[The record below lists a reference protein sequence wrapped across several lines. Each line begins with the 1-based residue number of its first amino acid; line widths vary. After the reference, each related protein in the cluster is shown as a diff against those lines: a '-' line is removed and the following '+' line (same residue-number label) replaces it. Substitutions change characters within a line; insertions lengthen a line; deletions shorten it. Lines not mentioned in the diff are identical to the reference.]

1 MVRFLLGCRRLFEKY
16 SKDEMSVYAAQASF
30 FIILASIPFL
40 MLLLSLIQA
49 TPLVN
54 ESDLLSLVV
63 QMVPDTLDGL
73 VVYVLDSLHSD
84 SPMALLS
91 ATAIA
96 ALWSSSRGMLSIER
110 GLNRVWG
117 TEIQRNYIVRRIICA
132 GYTVLFSL
140 MCLLCMVLLVFG
152 EQIQKQVWAWI
163 PLMSTFDF
171 LAFPVRGLVTLA
183 ILFIFF
189 LAIYAVLPFRRLS
202 VKSQTPGA
210 AFAAVGWALFS
221 TAFSIYFRYFKNFTV
236 TYGSLAAVILMM
248 LWLYF
253 CICILFMGAEI
264 NWWWEFHAPSRN
276 WSLAHCPHK

>member
-1 MVRFLLGCRRLFEKY
+1 
-16 SKDEMSVYAAQASF
+16 MSLV
-30 FIILASIPFL
+30 
-40 MLLLSLIQA
+40 QA

-163 PLMSTFDF
+163 PLIFWPF
-171 LAFPVRGLVTLA
+171 L
-183 ILFIFF
+183 
-189 LAIYAVLPFRRLS
+189 
-202 VKSQTPGA
+202 
-210 AFAAVGWALFS
+210 
-221 TAFSIYFRYFKNFTV
+221 
-236 TYGSLAAVILMM
+236 
-248 LWLYF
+248 
-253 CICILFMGAEI
+253 
-264 NWWWEFHAPSRN
+264 
-276 WSLAHCPHK
+276 

>member
-1 MVRFLLGCRRLFEKY
+1 MIRFLLECRRLFEKY

-63 QMVPDTLDGL
+63 LRWCRIPWMAWWSMYWTVSIPTLPWPFCQPRPLQPSG
-73 VVYVLDSLHSD
+73 
-84 SPMALLS
+84 P
-91 ATAIA
+91 
-96 ALWSSSRGMLSIER
+96 SSRGMLSIER
-110 GLNRVWG
+110 GLNRVWATG
-117 TEIQRNYIVRRIICA
+117 IQRNYIVRRIICA

-183 ILFIFF
+183 ILFVFF
-189 LAIYAVLPFRRLS
+189 LAIYAGLFLSAGFPLKARYRELPS
-202 VKSQTPGA
+202 HP
-210 AFAAVGWALFS
+210 WAGPCFPPHSPS
-221 TAFSIYFRYFKNFTV
+221 TSGILKI
-236 TYGSLAAVILMM
+236 SL
-248 LWLYF
+248 
-253 CICILFMGAEI
+253 
-264 NWWWEFHAPSRN
+264 
-276 WSLAHCPHK
+276 

>member
-1 MVRFLLGCRRLFEKY
+1 
-16 SKDEMSVYAAQASF
+16 MSVYAAQASF

-189 LAIYAVLPFRRLS
+189 LGYLCGPSFPQAFPLKARRRELP
-202 VKSQTPGA
+202 SQP
-210 AFAAVGWALFS
+210 WAGPCFPPHS
-221 TAFSIYFRYFKNFTV
+221 PFTS
-236 TYGSLAAVILMM
+236 GILKISL
-248 LWLYF
+248 
-253 CICILFMGAEI
+253 
-264 NWWWEFHAPSRN
+264 
-276 WSLAHCPHK
+276 